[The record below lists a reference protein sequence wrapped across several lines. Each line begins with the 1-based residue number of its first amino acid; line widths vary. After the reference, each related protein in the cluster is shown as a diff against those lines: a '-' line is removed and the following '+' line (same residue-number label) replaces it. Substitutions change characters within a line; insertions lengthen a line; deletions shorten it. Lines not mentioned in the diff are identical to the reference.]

1 MSKIYQKMYLKNKS
15 RAKGNLGGLAN
26 NVILRN
32 FYSESQPLS
41 IRRAGFTLIELLVV
55 VLIIGILAAI
65 AVPQYQVAVDKS
77 RLTGYLPL
85 AKAIKDAQERYY
97 LANGSYSDR
106 LDVLDITFPASCVEV
121 KGSGMHNEF
130 VCDTDYFFNNASA
143 SYAANGVLYVYYCP
157 GKTNSWNTCIKG
169 NTEGWGLKMYYDH
182 ADETAN
188 AGKII
193 CHSGGGKRGNRVC
206 NSWGS

>member
-1 MSKIYQKMYLKNKS
+1 MKQAKQLCDTGDSNVAFVLSKHPVLAVFLRILLLKS
-15 RAKGNLGGLAN
+15 TRLHDL
-26 NVILRN
+26 
-32 FYSESQPLS
+32 QP
-41 IRRAGFTLIELLVV
+41 
-55 VLIIGILAAI
+55 
-65 AVPQYQVAVDKS
+65 
-77 RLTGYLPL
+77 
-85 AKAIKDAQERYY
+85 QERYY

-130 VCDTDYFFNNASA
+130 VCDTDYFFNNASG

>member
-1 MSKIYQKMYLKNKS
+1 M
-15 RAKGNLGGLAN
+15 R
-26 NVILRN
+26 
-32 FYSESQPLS
+32 LS
-41 IRRAGFTLIELLVV
+41 IIRIHLQNNIQ
-55 VLIIGILAAI
+55 IINSRQIKFHFAI
-65 AVPQYQVAVDKS
+65 
-77 RLTGYLPL
+77 
-85 AKAIKDAQERYY
+85 
-97 LANGSYSDR
+97 
-106 LDVLDITFPASCVEV
+106 
-121 KGSGMHNEF
+121 
-130 VCDTDYFFNNASA
+130 
-143 SYAANGVLYVYYCP
+143 YYCP

>member
-121 KGSGMHNEF
+121 KGSDMHNEF
-130 VCDTDYFFNNASA
+130 VCDTDYFFNNASG

-169 NTEGWGLKMYYDH
+169 NTEG
-182 ADETAN
+182 
-188 AGKII
+188 
-193 CHSGGGKRGNRVC
+193 
-206 NSWGS
+206 